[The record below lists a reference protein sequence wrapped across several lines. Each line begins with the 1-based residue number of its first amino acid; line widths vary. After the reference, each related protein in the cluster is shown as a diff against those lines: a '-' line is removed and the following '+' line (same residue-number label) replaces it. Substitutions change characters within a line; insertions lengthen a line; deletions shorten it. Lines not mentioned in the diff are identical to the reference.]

1 MHITNPI
8 FRDHSKT
15 LKKFKIAQIPKKK
28 VVIGHKQASSIYET
42 YYFLNR
48 NIVNVDNQDFGELKN
63 KFKKIKIWC
72 FEKLKILRLGTVYL
86 KNSVWGQ
93 EYTFKVTSNLL
104 SRD

>member
-1 MHITNPI
+1 VLENNWWTASAERQGSSGSSRMHITNPI

-63 KFKKIKIWC
+63 KFKKIKI
-72 FEKLKILRLGTVYL
+72 
-86 KNSVWGQ
+86 
-93 EYTFKVTSNLL
+93 
-104 SRD
+104 